1 VSDERPADGAVGV
14 ASTSDW
20 VSAARP
26 RTLGVALSGV
36 AVGVGVAR
44 ATGHV
49 DWWHALLALGVALS
63 MQIGTNYANDYSDG
77 VRGTDARRVGPARLV
92 ASGRAS
98 PAAVKRVAL
107 LTYGVGAAC
116 GLVLAIVTSPWLIAI
131 GAASFAAGWLYTG
144 GPHPYGYLGLGEVF
158 VFVFFGLV
166 AVVGTAYV
174 SCGMVG
180 ALAWLSGSA
189 LGLIAVALLVVNNL
203 RDRVS
208 DAAAGKRTLAVRL
221 GDRTTRIF
229 YVALLVGAFG
239 LSLGATV
246 FRGFAPLALVALP
259 VAFRPVAIVM
269 GGAERT
275 ALVPVLAMTGLVQL
289 VFGVAFAI
297 GIAL

>member
-1 VSDERPADGAVGV
+1 VSDTPDGAVGV

-26 RTLGVALSGV
+26 RTLGVALAGV

-63 MQIGTNYANDYSDG
+63 LQVGTNYANDYSDG
-77 VRGTDARRVGPARLV
+77 VRGTDARRVGPVRLV

-98 PAAVKRVAL
+98 PDAVRRVAL
-107 LTYGVGAAC
+107 VTYGVGAAC

-131 GAASFAAGWLYTG
+131 GAASIVAGWFYTG

-174 SCGMVG
+174 SSARVT
-180 ALAWLSGSA
+180 ALAWLAGSA
-189 LGLIAVALLVVNNL
+189 VGLIAVALLVVNNL
-203 RDRVS
+203 RDRLT

-221 GDRTTRIF
+221 GDRATRVI
-229 YVALLVGAFG
+229 YVALIVGAFG
-239 LSLGATV
+239 LALGATA

-259 VAFRPVAIVM
+259 IAIRPAAVVM
-269 GGAERT
+269 RGAERAALIP
-275 ALVPVLAMTGLVQL
+275 ALVMTGLAQL